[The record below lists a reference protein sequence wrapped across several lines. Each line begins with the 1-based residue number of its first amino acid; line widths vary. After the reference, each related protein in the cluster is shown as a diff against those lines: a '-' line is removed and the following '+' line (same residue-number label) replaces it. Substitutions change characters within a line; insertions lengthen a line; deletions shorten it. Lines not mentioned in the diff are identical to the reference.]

1 MEDQDGENF
10 ADRLSESSSEAWDS
24 HEDQLDD
31 DSEVEGME
39 ISSDEEI
46 RIGHVYA
53 RHRQQMDGAERG
65 KDGPPDGVN
74 TPPRRARQPAAE
86 RRARGQARGRG
97 RGAGRG
103 NARRQ
108 RRPNP
113 DFRGG
118 WEETDNF
125 DRNIPAFTGTQG
137 PTEDFS
143 QLSPLEVFFLFFTQ
157 EVWEL
162 LTNETNR
169 YADQVMEGWDADRAS
184 AWRDHPTT
192 VPEMKAFL
200 GLVLLM
206 GVVRCPRYHLHW
218 STMEIFYHPFFSA
231 IMPRNRYSLLRRF
244 LHLSDNTAP
253 NPNNNRL
260 HKLESFLSLLIPKF
274 RSLYLPKKMISP
286 DESMIK
292 FKGRLGIVQYM
303 PKKPI
308 KWGIKAW
315 ALCESDSG
323 YTWNWKVYTGREEAL
338 QAAIAGDHDGPNSH
352 PPESSIYASGK
363 VVLSLVEGLEG
374 KGYWLFCDN
383 FYTSPALFQKL
394 NEIGFGCCG
403 TARPLAKGLPTGAN
417 PKVHKMKKGDRPKY
431 YKKKGQMCVVWM
443 DKKPVTL
450 LTTLDGPGED
460 VKRIRSRQG
469 VDGHREISRPTAI
482 STYNKHMG
490 GVDKA
495 DQLIQYYVHQ
505 HRSLKW
511 WKTIFS
517 IFWRPHL

>member
-1 MEDQDGENF
+1 
-10 ADRLSESSSEAWDS
+10 
-24 HEDQLDD
+24 
-31 DSEVEGME
+31 
-39 ISSDEEI
+39 
-46 RIGHVYA
+46 
-53 RHRQQMDGAERG
+53 
-65 KDGPPDGVN
+65 
-74 TPPRRARQPAAE
+74 
-86 RRARGQARGRG
+86 
-97 RGAGRG
+97 
-103 NARRQ
+103 
-108 RRPNP
+108 
-113 DFRGG
+113 
-118 WEETDNF
+118 
-125 DRNIPAFTGTQG
+125 
-137 PTEDFS
+137 
-143 QLSPLEVFFLFFTQ
+143 
-157 EVWEL
+157 
-162 LTNETNR
+162 
-169 YADQVMEGWDADRAS
+169 MEGWDADRAS
-184 AWRDHPTT
+184 AWHDHPTT

-218 STMEIFYHPFFSA
+218 STMEMFYHPFFSA

-338 QAAIAGDHDGPNSH
+338 QAVNAGDHDGPNSH

-403 TARPLAKGLPTGAN
+403 TARSVGKGTSTGAN

-495 DQLIQYYVHQ
+495 DQLIQYYLHQ

-511 WKTIFS
+511 WKRIFFHLLETTLVNAHIIYKS
-517 IFWRPHL
+517 YDHPKLDLLQFRVKVIKAFFGWPRAQHGRRGSREGPAIARLTPGAHFLKRVESRPDCVVCSNRYIRGGRKQTQFVCKSCDKAMCPTECFERFHTLVDYKLH